1 LVGFAVGP
9 FAELVV
15 MTHRPTPLRS
25 ALAALGVVVGLVILS
40 ACSGGEVRDAAGKV
54 VNAGSW
60 SVFDLRPGDCL
71 NPADDLS
78 GDISEVAVVPC
89 MEPHAQE
96 VFATV
101 KHPEGPYP
109 GAAAVST
116 WADASCLTQLE
127 AELGLTLA
135 DGIFISYLLPSF
147 DGWNKNNDRTVV
159 CVMVFPDRGSVIGSY
174 VDGTITVSTGGGST

>member
-1 LVGFAVGP
+1 MGP
-9 FAELVV
+9 FAELGD
-15 MTHRPTPLRS
+15 MTHRPTLLRS
-25 ALAALGVVVGLVILS
+25 SLTALGVLIGVATLA
-40 ACSGGEVRDAAGKV
+40 ACSGGDVRDSAGKV
-54 VNAGSW
+54 VNPGSW

-71 NPADDLS
+71 DPDDGIS
-78 GDISEVAVVPC
+78 GDVSDIAVVPC
-89 MEPHAQE
+89 MEPHSQE

-109 GAAAVST
+109 GAAAVAT
-116 WADASCLTQLE
+116 WADASCLTELE

-147 DGWNKNNDRTVV
+147 DGWNKNDDRTVV

-174 VDGTITVSTGGGST
+174 VDGTITVTTGGGDA

>member
-1 LVGFAVGP
+1 MGP
-9 FAELVV
+9 FAELGD
-15 MTHRPTPLRS
+15 MTQWPTPLRS
-25 ALAALGVVVGLVILS
+25 ALTAFGVVVGVFALG
-40 ACSGGEVRDAAGKV
+40 ACSAGEVRDSSGKIV
-54 VNAGSW
+54 GPGSW

-71 NPADDLS
+71 NPPEDLS
-78 GDISEVAVVPC
+78 GDVSDVAVVPC

-101 KHPEGPYP
+101 THPEGPYP

-116 WADASCLTQLE
+116 WADASCLTELE

-174 VDGTITVSTGGGST
+174 VDGTITLDGTSTSSGRTT

>member
-1 LVGFAVGP
+1 MGP
-9 FAELVV
+9 FAELGD
-15 MTHRPTPLRS
+15 MTHRPSSLRS
-25 ALAALGVVVGLVILS
+25 ALTALGVAVGVAALS
-40 ACSGGEVRDAAGKV
+40 ACSGGEVRDSSGKIV
-54 VNAGSW
+54 GPGSW

-78 GDISEVAVVPC
+78 GDVSEIAVVPC
-89 MEPHAQE
+89 MDPHAQE

-109 GAAAVST
+109 GAEAVSL

-147 DGWNKNNDRTVV
+147 DGWNKNDDRTAV

-174 VDGTITVSTGGGST
+174 VDGTITVDGSATTSGSTT

>member
-1 LVGFAVGP
+1 VGP
-9 FAELVV
+9 FAELGG
-15 MTHRPTPLRS
+15 MTRRPLSLRT
-25 ALAALGVVVGLVILS
+25 ALAAFGVVLGVVSLS
-40 ACSGGEVRDAAGKV
+40 ACSGGEVRDSSGKIV
-54 VNAGSW
+54 GPGSW

-71 NPADDLS
+71 NSADDLS
-78 GDISEVAVVPC
+78 GDVSEVAVVPC
-89 MEPHAQE
+89 MDPHTQE

-101 KHPEGPYP
+101 THPEGPYP

-174 VDGTITVSTGGGST
+174 VDGTITVDGSATTGGSST

>member
-1 LVGFAVGP
+1 VGP
-9 FAELVV
+9 FAELGD
-15 MTHRPTPLRS
+15 MSFRPSPLRT
-25 ALAALGVVVGLVILS
+25 ALATLGVVVGLMVVS
-40 ACSGGEVRDAAGKV
+40 ACSGGDVRDAAGKV
-54 VNAGSW
+54 VNPGNW

-78 GDISEVAVVPC
+78 GDISVIAVVPC
-89 MEPHAQE
+89 MEPHSQE

-109 GAAAVST
+109 GAAAVSN

-127 AELGLTLA
+127 ADLDLTLA

-147 DGWNKNNDRTVV
+147 DGWNKNDDRTVI

-174 VDGTITVSTGGGST
+174 VDGTITVTSGGGNT

>member
-9 FAELVV
+9 FAELGV
-15 MTHRPTPLRS
+15 MSNQRLRLRHLAVALG
-25 ALAALGVVVGLVILS
+25 ALAMLA
-40 ACSGGEVRDAAGKV
+40 ACSSGEVRDAAGKV
-54 VNAGSW
+54 VAAGKW

-71 NPADDLS
+71 DPSSDLS
-78 GDISEVAVVPC
+78 GDVSEIAVVPC
-89 MEPHAQE
+89 MDPHTQE

-101 KHPEGPYP
+101 KHPEGAYP
-109 GAAAVST
+109 GAAAVGA

-147 DGWNKNNDRTVV
+147 DGWNKNQDRSVV
-159 CVMVFPDRGSVIGSY
+159 CLLVFPDRGSVIGSY
-174 VDGTITVSTGGGST
+174 VDGTITVTGSTS